1 MKLKGV
7 ITGDIV
13 QSSKIEPTRR
23 QLLIDCIQKIADD
36 FFKPDFEYK
45 YLKFHEIDTW
55 PTFTE
60 NKIDSCYDRKGEILI
75 PS

>member
-23 QLLIDCIQKIADD
+23 QLLIDCIQKIADEAG
-36 FFKPDFEYK
+36 KWGK
-45 YLKFHEIDTW
+45 
-55 PTFTE
+55 
-60 NKIDSCYDRKGEILI
+60 
-75 PS
+75 